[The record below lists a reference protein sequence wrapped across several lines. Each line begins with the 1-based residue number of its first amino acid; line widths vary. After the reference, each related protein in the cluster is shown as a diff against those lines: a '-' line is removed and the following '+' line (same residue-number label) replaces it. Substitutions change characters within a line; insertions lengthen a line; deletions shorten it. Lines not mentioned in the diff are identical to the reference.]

1 MQSGAMKQALIAKP
15 TLHLRDFA
23 PDYCES
29 LNKAQTVAKTL
40 RLCQRI
46 GELQPK
52 LYANGTQGIVIVLQ
66 GVDTSGKDGT
76 SRRVLEFVNPS
87 GVEFTAFKMP
97 SAEER
102 AHDFLWRV
110 HKALPRHGNLGVWN
124 RSHYEDVL
132 VVRVLNLA
140 PKEVWQKRYDHI
152 NAFEKI
158 LTENGYHVLKFF
170 LHISKREQAARLQER
185 LDDPTKQWKFA
196 AADVEMRK
204 RWDDF
209 QQAYEDVLN
218 RCSTRHAPWYV
229 VPADRNWYRDY
240 VVASTVCNT
249 LESLDLKWPKP
260 SEDFSKIRF

>member
-1 MQSGAMKQALIAKP
+1 MKHAFIAKP
-15 TLHLRDFA
+15 NLRLRDVA
-23 PDYCES
+23 PDHCAGLDKE
-29 LNKAQTVAKTL
+29 KTKIKTL
-40 RLCQRI
+40 EFCQRI

-66 GVDTSGKDGT
+66 GIDTSGKDGT

-87 GVEFTAFKMP
+87 GVEFTAFKVP
-97 SAEER
+97 SAEEK

-110 HKALPRHGNLGVWN
+110 HKALPRHGNIGVWN
-124 RSHYEDVL
+124 RSHYEEVL

-140 PKEVWQKRYDHI
+140 PKEVWQKRYDQI

-158 LTENGYHVLKFF
+158 LTGNGYQILKFF
-170 LHISKREQAARLQER
+170 LHISKKEQAARLQDR
-185 LDDPTKQWKFA
+185 LDDPAQQWKFA

-209 QQAYEDVLN
+209 QQAYEDMLN

-240 VVASTVCNT
+240 IVSSTVCNA

-260 SEDFSKIRF
+260 SADFSRIRF